1 MALKAKSSADSV
13 TEQTYLIMHKH
24 INGFGRL
31 FGGQLMQWID
41 ELAGIVARRY
51 TQSTVITAAVDNLQ
65 FRKPVCLNDILV
77 LVGRVTY
84 VGYSS
89 MEVRV
94 DSYVESVNGTRSLIN
109 RAFLVMV
116 SIDEENNPK
125 EVPPLLIENE
135 IQEAEWQSGKKRNEL
150 SKMRRKEGY

>member
-1 MALKAKSSADSV
+1 MVLKAKSANDSI

-24 INGFGRL
+24 INGYGRL

-41 ELAGIVARRY
+41 ELAGIVSRRY
-51 TQSTVITAAVDNLQ
+51 TQTTVITAAVDNLQ
-65 FRKPVCLNDILV
+65 FRKPVFLNDILV

-84 VGYSS
+84 VGHSS

-94 DSYVESVNGTRSLIN
+94 DSYVENLDGSRNLIN

-116 SIDEENNPK
+116 SIDESNKPMEI
-125 EVPPLLIENE
+125 PPLLIENDV
-135 IQEAEWQSGKKRNEL
+135 QEAEWQSGKKRNEL
-150 SKMRRKEGY
+150 SKLRRKEGY

>member
-1 MALKAKSSADSV
+1 MKAKSVNDSI

-24 INGFGRL
+24 INGHGRL

-41 ELAGIVARRY
+41 ELAGVVARRY
-51 TQSTVITAAVDNLQ
+51 SQSNVITAAVDNLQ
-65 FRKPVCLNDILV
+65 FRKAVFLNDILV

-84 VGYSS
+84 VGRTS

-94 DSYVESVNGTRSLIN
+94 DSFVENLEGKRSLIN

-116 SIDEENNPK
+116 SIDGNHQPQ
-125 EVPPLLIENE
+125 VLAPMLIENE

-150 SKMRRKEGY
+150 RKQRRKDGY